1 VNYIELINNF
11 WRKHEEHPF
20 GTVAGLLYFHL
31 LDVSNKQNWRNPFKR
46 QNTRVCGDLGI
57 TNPTLIKARNELKQ
71 RGMIN
76 FFSKGKG
83 DSNVEYQLNN
93 DKYLHTSLTTSFHTP
108 FNTSYHLNN
117 TKTETEKREVI
128 TCTAL
133 SDFFWTTSICR
144 TLTEQYNIDL
154 QEKIKIFYEEK
165 HDLGELNSKTKEDL
179 LKNFRNWLPIHLR
192 ILSTEKEKSCAQKEK
207 QPRRGDKKVIEV
219 FTATKFRG

>member
-1 VNYIELINNF
+1 MNYIELINHF
-11 WRKHEEHPF
+11 WRKHDEHPF

-71 RGMIN
+71 RGMID

-83 DSNVEYQLNN
+83 DSNVKYQLSN

-108 FNTSYHLNN
+108 FNTSWHLNN
-117 TKTETEKREVI
+117 TKTETERREVI

-144 TLTEQYNIDL
+144 TLTEQYKIDL

-179 LKNFRNWLPIHLR
+179 LKNFRNWLPVHLR
-192 ILSTEKEKSCAQKEK
+192 ILSAEKEKSCAKKENSNA
-207 QPRRGDKKVIEV
+207 RGPGKVIET